1 MIEIICAIIGSSV
14 FTLWLTKA
22 FDKFNRLKTEHK
34 QRAKWFAAIIND
46 KDASDDVKKG
56 IMANEKTRMLVI
68 EGQTIDNE
76 VSQFTNTWKQ
86 FLKCIIKPF

>member
-1 MIEIICAIIGSSV
+1 MIEIILAIVFISGSIV
-14 FTLWLTKA
+14 WLSESI
-22 FDKFNRLKTEHK
+22 DKFNRLKSEHK

>member
-1 MIEIICAIIGSSV
+1 MSEIICAIIGSSV

-34 QRAKWFAAIIND
+34 QHAKEFVKCIND

-56 IMANEKTRMLVI
+56 IMVNEKTRMLVI
-68 EGQTIDNE
+68 EGQTIDDE

>member
-34 QRAKWFAAIIND
+34 QHAKEFVKLT
-46 KDASDDVKKG
+46 KDASDAVEKG
-56 IMANEKTRMLVI
+56 IMANEKIRMLVI
-68 EGQTIDNE
+68 EGQTIDDE

>member
-1 MIEIICAIIGSSV
+1 MIEIICAIISSSV
-14 FTLWLTKA
+14 FVLWLTKA

-34 QRAKWFAAIIND
+34 QHAKEFVKRT

-56 IMANEKTRMLVI
+56 IMADEKTRMLVI
-68 EGQTIDNE
+68 EGQTIDDE

-86 FLKCIIKPF
+86 FLTCIIKPF

>member
-1 MIEIICAIIGSSV
+1 MIEIICAIVGGG
-14 FTLWLTKA
+14 FTLWFTKA

-46 KDASDDVKKG
+46 KDTSADVKKG

-68 EGQTIDNE
+68 EGQTIDDE

>member
-1 MIEIICAIIGSSV
+1 MGSSI

-22 FDKFNRLKTEHK
+22 FDKFNRLKTDYK
-34 QRAKWFAAIIND
+34 QRAKWFASIIND
-46 KDASDDVKKG
+46 KDASDDLKRC
-56 IMANEKTRMLVI
+56 IMADEKTRMLVI
-68 EGQTIDNE
+68 EGQTIDDE